1 MHFACEHNMPGV
13 ALQLAKLL
21 RSHGA
26 SISSLDEELHT
37 PLFNACAAG
46 NLQLAQWLHSEGAE
60 MEQATS
66 HDEGCGTPFLV
77 AVMNGDESV
86 ARWLAQVGAEVK
98 AHDSDGRGALH
109 LAAMSGH
116 LDLVVWLHEEHGL
129 SIHAKD
135 NDGETP
141 LIASCSKTQIEVVQ
155 WLLTKGA
162 RDERTPDGF
171 SADG

>member
-98 AHDSDGRGALH
+98 AHDSAMLAIDDHALSMPERMQKARREHSLARLGVTSRASKQTRTRGQPKH
-109 LAAMSGH
+109 NSST
-116 LDLVVWLHEEHGL
+116 EPSQTEHRQ
-129 SIHAKD
+129 
-135 NDGETP
+135 T
-141 LIASCSKTQIEVVQ
+141 
-155 WLLTKGA
+155 
-162 RDERTPDGF
+162 
-171 SADG
+171 